1 MTDQF
6 FGWSGVM
13 LVAAVLACGTSNS
26 GNTGPTAPA
35 ATSAA
40 DWRPLFDGKSTAGWR
55 GYHQKTAPAGWQAV
69 NGALTRVS
77 GGGDLI
83 TVDQFD
89 SFELEL
95 EWQIAE
101 GGNSGIMY
109 RVSEEGEEAYY
120 SGPEFQVLDNGRH
133 ADGKNPLTSA
143 GSAYGLYAPVK
154 DVTRPIGEWNA
165 ARIVHQG
172 ESRRALAER
181 HQGGR
186 VRTGQRRLATA
197 RRRQQ
202 VQGVA
207 HLRPGAEGA
216 HRAPGSR
223 QPGRLP
229 QHPDPVVRIRSRFLH
244 QSG

>member
-165 ARIVHQG
+165 TRIVIKGNHVEHWLNDTKVVEVPNSAAPTG
-172 ESRRALAER
+172 NSESTPASSRS
-181 HQGGR
+181 GPP
-186 VRTGQRRLATA
+186 TA
-197 RRRQQ
+197 GRRR
-202 VQGVA
+202 GTSRCRITA
-207 HLRPGAEGA
+207 A
-216 HRAPGSR
+216 GS
-223 QPGRLP
+223 PSATSGSGS
-229 QHPDPVVRIRSRFLH
+229 PDQIALSSP
-244 QSG
+244 